1 EAPAFNPDYHEQLR
15 AETKNWTFLVSA
27 NRFSTPILR
36 RSMGFDGEILETG
49 YPRNDVL
56 YAPDLA
62 ERAKEI
68 RESLGVP
75 PGKRVI
81 LYAPTWR
88 DDDAHSQGRFRFD
101 LKLDTE
107 RARAELGHDHVLLVR
122 RHSNTVDGVTG
133 AGDGFVL
140 DVSDYPDISEL
151 YLAADILVTDYSSVM
166 FDYAHLRRPMVFFT
180 YDLEHYRDTLRG
192 FYFDFER
199 NAPGPLVRTTDELVS
214 ALRDIDRVTADY
226 SERYQLFHEEFCD
239 LDDGHATERLVER
252 MLAEG
257 ASGG

>member
-1 EAPAFNPDYHEQLR
+1 
-15 AETKNWTFLVSA
+15 
-27 NRFSTPILR
+27 
-36 RSMGFDGEILETG
+36 FDGEILETG

-56 YAPDLA
+56 YAPDQA

-68 RESLGVP
+68 REALGVP

-140 DVSDYPDISEL
+140 DVSDYPDISDL

-180 YDLEHYRDTLRG
+180 YD
-192 FYFDFER
+192 
-199 NAPGPLVRTTDELVS
+199 
-214 ALRDIDRVTADY
+214 
-226 SERYQLFHEEFCD
+226 
-239 LDDGHATERLVER
+239 
-252 MLAEG
+252 
-257 ASGG
+257 